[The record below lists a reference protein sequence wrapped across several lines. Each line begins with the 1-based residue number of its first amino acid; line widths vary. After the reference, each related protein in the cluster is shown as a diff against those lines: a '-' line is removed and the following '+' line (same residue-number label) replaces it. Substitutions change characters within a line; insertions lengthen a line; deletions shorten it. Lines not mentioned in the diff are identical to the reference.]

1 MKRDVIYDTD
11 GSLSQIYD
19 GKNRTSAAI
28 VQGYNHIAKY
38 ATTICPPPS
47 NLQNRDGSLMCDS
60 SVSVRRV
67 AFTNPVNA
75 RLFKN
80 MGMKVAPLSN
90 ITQTIDPNISS
101 TFYTTAYTHLD
112 WLLMDPKKVRP
123 STWCLPFLTG
133 QTYNI
138 WWDLG
143 IDFSQMAI
151 FTTPYFPSDDKGI
164 IFKFNYSQSRETFHV
179 GPLRGQLKL
188 SSFNYI
194 N

>member
-28 VQGYNHIAKY
+28 VQGYNQIAKY

-138 WWDLG
+138 W
-143 IDFSQMAI
+143 
-151 FTTPYFPSDDKGI
+151 
-164 IFKFNYSQSRETFHV
+164 
-179 GPLRGQLKL
+179 
-188 SSFNYI
+188 
-194 N
+194 